1 MIIGIGVD
9 LVDIP
14 RVSRL
19 LATKG
24 ERALKRL
31 FTEQEAAY
39 ALARGEPAR
48 HLAARVAAKEAT
60 YKALSGG
67 NEARLITW
75 REIEVVPTSVG
86 GPELF
91 LHGLARRRAEELKVS
106 RLWLTLTHSKQS
118 AAAFVILEGIERRPV
133 RADGS

>member
-1 MIIGIGVD
+1 VILGIGAD

-19 LATKG
+19 LAAKG

-60 YKALSGG
+60 YKALSGVDA
-67 NEARLITW
+67 ARLITW
-75 REIEVVPTSVG
+75 REIEVVPTSCG
-86 GPELF
+86 SPELR
-91 LHGLARRRAEELKVS
+91 LHGLARRRAEELEVS
-106 RLWLTLTHSKQS
+106 RLWLTLTHSAQS
-118 AAAFVILEGIERRPV
+118 AAAFVILEGVERLLARV
-133 RADGS
+133 DGS